1 MKFKFLNMDN
11 ESGFILIEKEL
22 ERLNVTTQ
30 VKEDGIEL
38 KGENT
43 EQARIYLQTLFN
55 SNIVELD
62 DNKKSTNAIIERLKS
77 LGLKMAVAESCS
89 GGLLSHAFTSISG
102 ASAVFMGGVVCY
114 SEEVKRELLKVNA
127 TTLKVFGV
135 YSEECV
141 KEMLSGVFLNFKA
154 DLALAISGVA
164 GPNGGS
170 KANPV
175 GTIYIGAQRLGSQ
188 AFIDRCFFEGDRESI
203 QNKSVEH
210 ALNML
215 ARML

>member
-22 ERLNVTTQ
+22 ERLNVTAQ

-38 KGENT
+38 KGENV
-43 EQARIYLQTLFN
+43 EQARVYLQTLFN
-55 SNIVELD
+55 SNVVELD
-62 DNKKSTNAIIERLKS
+62 DNQKSANAIIERLKS
-77 LGLKMAVAESCS
+77 LNLKMAVAESCS

-141 KEMLSGVFLNFKA
+141 KEMLSGVFLNFKV

-164 GPNGGS
+164 GPNGGN

-188 AFIDRCFFEGDRESI
+188 AFIDRCFFKGDRESI

>member
-22 ERLNVTTQ
+22 KRLDILAQ
-30 VKEDGIEL
+30 VKEDCIEL
-38 KGENT
+38 KGENV
-43 EQARIYLQTLFN
+43 ERARIYLKTLFN

-62 DNKKSTNAIIERLKS
+62 DHQKSANALIERLKS

-114 SEEVKRELLKVNA
+114 SEEVKRKLLKVNA

-141 KEMLSGVFLNFKA
+141 KEMLLGVFLNFKV

-164 GPNGGS
+164 GPNGGN

-175 GTIYIGAQRLGSQ
+175 GTIYIGAQKLGSQ
-188 AFIDRCFFEGDRESI
+188 A
-203 QNKSVEH
+203 
-210 ALNML
+210 L
-215 ARML
+215 

>member
-22 ERLNVTTQ
+22 ERLKITAQ

-55 SNIVELD
+55 SNVVELD
-62 DNKKSTNAIIERLKS
+62 DNQKSANTIIEHLKS

-175 GTIYIGAQRLGSQ
+175 GTVYIGAQRLGSQ
-188 AFIDRCFFEGDRESI
+188 AFIDRCFFKGDRESI

>member
-22 ERLNVTTQ
+22 ERLKITAQ

-38 KGENT
+38 KGENV

-62 DNKKSTNAIIERLKS
+62 DNQKSANAVIERLKS

-141 KEMLSGVFLNFKA
+141 KEMLLGVFLNFKA

-170 KANPV
+170 KANPI

-188 AFIDRCFFEGDRESI
+188 AFIDRCFFKGDRESI

-215 ARML
+215 AKML

>member
-22 ERLNVTTQ
+22 KRLNLTAQ

-38 KGENT
+38 KGENV
-43 EQARIYLQTLFN
+43 ERARVYLKTLFN

-62 DNKKSTNAIIERLKS
+62 DHQKSANALIERLKS

-102 ASAVFMGGVVCY
+102 ASAVFMGGIVCY

-141 KEMLSGVFLNFKA
+141 KEMLLGVFLNFKV
-154 DLALAISGVA
+154 DLALAMSGVA

-175 GTIYIGAQRLGSQ
+175 GTIYIGAQKLGSQ
-188 AFIDRCFFEGDRESI
+188 ALIDRCFFEGNRESI

>member
-22 ERLNVTTQ
+22 KRLKLFSQ

-38 KGENT
+38 KGENV

-62 DNKKSTNAIIERLKS
+62 DNKKSANALIERLKS
-77 LGLKMAVAESCS
+77 LDLKIAVAESCS

-141 KEMLSGVFLNFKA
+141 KEMLLGVFLNFKV
-154 DLALAISGVA
+154 DLALAVSGVA

-175 GTIYIGAQRLGSQ
+175 GTIYIGTQRLGSH
-188 AFIDRCFFEGDRESI
+188 ALIDRCFFKGDRESI

>member
-1 MKFKFLNMDN
+1 MDN

-22 ERLNVTTQ
+22 ERLNVTAQ

-38 KGENT
+38 KGENV
-43 EQARIYLQTLFN
+43 EQARVYIQTLFN

-62 DNKKSTNAIIERLKS
+62 DNQKSANAIIERLKS

-141 KEMLSGVFLNFKA
+141 KEMLSGVFLNFKV

-175 GTIYIGAQRLGSQ
+175 GTIYIGAQKLGSQ

-215 ARML
+215 ARIL

>member
-11 ESGFILIEKEL
+11 ESGFILIKKEL
-22 ERLNVTTQ
+22 ERLNVTAQ

-62 DNKKSTNAIIERLKS
+62 DNQKSANAIIERLKS

-114 SEEVKRELLKVNA
+114 SEEVKRDLLKVNA

-141 KEMLSGVFLNFKA
+141 KEMLLGVFLNFKV

-175 GTIYIGAQRLGSQ
+175 GTIYIGVQRLGSQ
-188 AFIDRCFFEGDRESI
+188 AFIDRCFFEGDRKSI

>member
-11 ESGFILIEKEL
+11 ESGFILVEKEL
-22 ERLNVTTQ
+22 ERLDILAQ
-30 VKEDGIEL
+30 VKEDCIEL
-38 KGENT
+38 KGENIK
-43 EQARIYLQTLFN
+43 QARIYLKTLFN

-62 DNKKSTNAIIERLKS
+62 DHQKSANALIERLKS
-77 LGLKMAVAESCS
+77 LGLKIAVAESCS

-114 SEEVKRELLKVNA
+114 NEEVKRELLKVNA

-141 KEMLSGVFLNFKA
+141 KEMLLGVFLNFKA
-154 DLALAISGVA
+154 DLALAMSGVA

-175 GTIYIGAQRLGSQ
+175 GTIYIGAQKLGSQ
-188 AFIDRCFFEGDRESI
+188 ALIDRCFLKGTEKAFKI
-203 QNKSVEH
+203 K
-210 ALNML
+210 A
-215 ARML
+215 

>member
-22 ERLNVTTQ
+22 KRLKLFSQ
-30 VKEDGIEL
+30 VKENCIEL
-38 KGENT
+38 KGENV
-43 EQARIYLQTLFN
+43 ERARIYLKTLFN

-62 DNKKSTNAIIERLKS
+62 DNQKSANAVIEHLKS
-77 LGLKMAVAESCS
+77 LNLKIAVAESCS
-89 GGLLSHAFTSISG
+89 GGLLSHAFTSVSG
-102 ASAVFMGGVVCY
+102 ASAVFMGGIVCY
-114 SEEVKRELLKVNA
+114 NEEVKREILKVNA

-141 KEMLSGVFLNFKA
+141 KEMLLGVFLNFKA

-188 AFIDRCFFEGDRESI
+188 AFIDRCFFKGDRESV

>member
-22 ERLNVTTQ
+22 ERLKITAQ

-38 KGENT
+38 KGENV

-62 DNKKSTNAIIERLKS
+62 DNQKSVNAVIERLKS

-114 SEEVKRELLKVNA
+114 SEEIKRELLKVNA

-141 KEMLSGVFLNFKA
+141 KEMLLGVFLNFKV

-188 AFIDRCFFEGDRESI
+188 AFIDRCFFKGDRESV

>member
-22 ERLNVTTQ
+22 KRLKLFSQ
-30 VKEDGIEL
+30 VKEDCIEL
-38 KGENT
+38 KGENV
-43 EQARIYLQTLFN
+43 ERARVYLKTLFN

-62 DNKKSTNAIIERLKS
+62 DNKKSANALIERLKS
-77 LGLKMAVAESCS
+77 LNLKIAVAESCS
-89 GGLLSHAFTSISG
+89 GGLLSHAFTSVSG

-114 SEEVKRELLKVNA
+114 NEEVKREILKVNA

-141 KEMLSGVFLNFKA
+141 KEMLSGVFLNFKVE
-154 DLALAISGVA
+154 LALAVSGVA

-175 GTIYIGAQRLGSQ
+175 GTVYIGVQRLGSH
-188 AFIDRCFFEGDRESI
+188 ALIDRCFFEGDRENV

>member
-11 ESGFILIEKEL
+11 ESGFILIEKEFK
-22 ERLNVTTQ
+22 RLDILAQ
-30 VKEDGIEL
+30 VKEDYIEL
-38 KGENT
+38 KGENIK
-43 EQARIYLQTLFN
+43 QARIYLKTLFN

-62 DNKKSTNAIIERLKS
+62 DHQKSANALIERLKS
-77 LGLKMAVAESCS
+77 LGLKIAVAESCS

-102 ASAVFMGGVVCY
+102 ASAVFMGGIVCY
-114 SEEVKRELLKVNA
+114 NEEVKCELLKVNA

-141 KEMLSGVFLNFKA
+141 KEMLLGVFLNFKV
-154 DLALAISGVA
+154 DLALAMSGVA

-175 GTIYIGAQRLGSQ
+175 GTIYIGAQKLGSQ
-188 AFIDRCFFEGDRESI
+188 ALIDRCFLKGTEKAFKI
-203 QNKSVEH
+203 K
-210 ALNML
+210 A
-215 ARML
+215 

>member
-22 ERLNVTTQ
+22 ERLNVTAQ

-62 DNKKSTNAIIERLKS
+62 DNQKSANAVIERLKS
-77 LGLKMAVAESCS
+77 LNLKIAVAESCS

-114 SEEVKRELLKVNA
+114 SEEVKRDLLKVNA

-141 KEMLSGVFLNFKA
+141 KEMLLGVFLNFKV

-175 GTIYIGAQRLGSQ
+175 GTIYIGAQRLRSQ

>member
-1 MKFKFLNMDN
+1 MDN

-22 ERLNVTTQ
+22 KRLNLTAQ
-30 VKEDGIEL
+30 VKEDCIEL
-38 KGENT
+38 KGENV
-43 EQARIYLQTLFN
+43 EHARVYLKTLFN

-62 DNKKSTNAIIERLKS
+62 DNKKNANALIERLKS
-77 LGLKMAVAESCS
+77 LNLKIAVAESCS
-89 GGLLSHAFTSISG
+89 GGLLSHAFTSVSG

-114 SEEVKRELLKVNA
+114 SEEVKREILKVNA

-141 KEMLSGVFLNFKA
+141 KEMLSGVFLNFKV
-154 DLALAISGVA
+154 DLVLAVSGVA

-175 GTIYIGAQRLGSQ
+175 GTVYIGVQKSGSH
-188 AFIDRCFFEGDRESI
+188 ALIDRCFFEGDRESV

-215 ARML
+215 ARIL

>member
-22 ERLNVTTQ
+22 KRLKITAQ

-38 KGENT
+38 KGENV

-62 DNKKSTNAIIERLKS
+62 DNQKSANALIERLKS

-114 SEEVKRELLKVNA
+114 SEEVKRDLLKVNV

-141 KEMLSGVFLNFKA
+141 KEMLLGVFLNFKA

-188 AFIDRCFFEGDRESI
+188 ALIDRCFFEGNRESV

>member
-22 ERLNVTTQ
+22 KRLKLFSQ
-30 VKEDGIEL
+30 VKEDCIEL
-38 KGENT
+38 KGENV
-43 EQARIYLQTLFN
+43 ERARVYLKTLFN

-62 DNKKSTNAIIERLKS
+62 DNQKSANVLIERLKS

-114 SEEVKRELLKVNA
+114 SEEVKRDLLKVNA

-141 KEMLSGVFLNFKA
+141 KEMLLGVFLNFKV
-154 DLALAISGVA
+154 DLALAVSGVA

-175 GTIYIGAQRLGSQ
+175 GTVYIGVQRLGSH
-188 AFIDRCFFEGDRESI
+188 ALIDRCFFEGDRESV

>member
-22 ERLNVTTQ
+22 KRLNLTAQ

-38 KGENT
+38 KGENI

-62 DNKKSTNAIIERLKS
+62 DNQKSANAVIERLKS
-77 LGLKMAVAESCS
+77 LNLKIAVAESCS

-114 SEEVKRELLKVNA
+114 SEEVKRDLLKVSA
-127 TTLKVFGV
+127 TTLKAFGV

-141 KEMLSGVFLNFKA
+141 KEMLLGVFLNFKV

-188 AFIDRCFFEGDRESI
+188 AFIDRCFFEGDRESV

>member
-22 ERLNVTTQ
+22 KRLNLTAQ

-43 EQARIYLQTLFN
+43 EQARVYIQTLFN

-62 DNKKSTNAIIERLKS
+62 DNQKSANAIIERLKS
-77 LGLKMAVAESCS
+77 LNLKMAVAESCS

-102 ASAVFMGGVVCY
+102 ASAVFMGGIVCY
-114 SEEVKRELLKVNA
+114 SEEVKRDLLKVNA

-141 KEMLSGVFLNFKA
+141 KEMLLGVFLNFKV

-175 GTIYIGAQRLGSQ
+175 GTIYIGTQKLGSQ
-188 AFIDRCFFEGDRESI
+188 AFIDRCFFNGDRENI

>member
-22 ERLNVTTQ
+22 KRLNLTAQ
-30 VKEDGIEL
+30 VKEDCIEL
-38 KGENT
+38 KGENV
-43 EQARIYLQTLFN
+43 EHARVYLKTLFN

-62 DNKKSTNAIIERLKS
+62 DNKKNANALIERLKS
-77 LGLKMAVAESCS
+77 LNLKIAVAESCS
-89 GGLLSHAFTSISG
+89 GGLLSHAFTSVSG

-114 SEEVKRELLKVNA
+114 SEEVKREILKVNA

-141 KEMLSGVFLNFKA
+141 KEMLSGVFLNFKV
-154 DLALAISGVA
+154 DLVLAVSGVA

-175 GTIYIGAQRLGSQ
+175 GTVYIGVQKSGSH
-188 AFIDRCFFEGDRESI
+188 ALIDRCFFEGDRESV

-215 ARML
+215 ARIL

>member
-1 MKFKFLNMDN
+1 MDN

-22 ERLNVTTQ
+22 KRLKLFSQ
-30 VKEDGIEL
+30 VKEDCIEL
-38 KGENT
+38 KGENV
-43 EQARIYLQTLFN
+43 ERARVYLKTLFN

-62 DNKKSTNAIIERLKS
+62 DNQKSANAVIERLKS
-77 LGLKMAVAESCS
+77 LNLKMAVAESCS

-114 SEEVKRELLKVNA
+114 SEEVKCELLKVNA

-188 AFIDRCFFEGDRESI
+188 AFIDRCFFKGDRESI

>member
-22 ERLNVTTQ
+22 KRLDILAQ

-38 KGENT
+38 KGENV
-43 EQARIYLQTLFN
+43 ERARVYLKTLFN

-62 DNKKSTNAIIERLKS
+62 DNKKSANAVIERLKS

-89 GGLLSHAFTSISG
+89 GGLLSHTFTSISG
-102 ASAVFMGGVVCY
+102 ASAVFMGGIVCY

-141 KEMLSGVFLNFKA
+141 KEMLLGVFLNFKV
-154 DLALAISGVA
+154 DLVLAISGVA

-175 GTIYIGAQRLGSQ
+175 GTIYIGAQKLGSQ
-188 AFIDRCFFEGDRESI
+188 ALIDRCFFEGNRESI

>member
-22 ERLNVTTQ
+22 KRLNILAQ
-30 VKEDGIEL
+30 VKEDCIEL

-43 EQARIYLQTLFN
+43 EQARIYLKTLFN

-62 DNKKSTNAIIERLKS
+62 DHQKSANALIERLKS
-77 LGLKMAVAESCS
+77 LDLKIAVAESCS

-102 ASAVFMGGVVCY
+102 ASAVFMGGIVCY
-114 SEEVKRELLKVNA
+114 NEEVKRELLKVNA

-141 KEMLSGVFLNFKA
+141 KEMLLGVFLNFKV
-154 DLALAISGVA
+154 DLALAMSGVA
-164 GPNGGS
+164 GPNGGN

-175 GTIYIGAQRLGSQ
+175 GTIYIGAQKLGSQ
-188 AFIDRCFFEGDRESI
+188 ALIDRCFLKGTEKAFKI
-203 QNKSVEH
+203 K
-210 ALNML
+210 A
-215 ARML
+215 

>member
-1 MKFKFLNMDN
+1 M
-11 ESGFILIEKEL
+11 
-22 ERLNVTTQ
+22 
-30 VKEDGIEL
+30 
-38 KGENT
+38 
-43 EQARIYLQTLFN
+43 
-55 SNIVELD
+55 
-62 DNKKSTNAIIERLKS
+62 
-77 LGLKMAVAESCS
+77 
-89 GGLLSHAFTSISG
+89 
-102 ASAVFMGGVVCY
+102 CY

-141 KEMLSGVFLNFKA
+141 KEMLSGVFLNFKV

-175 GTIYIGAQRLGSQ
+175 GTIYIGTQKLGSQ
-188 AFIDRCFFEGDRESI
+188 ALIDRCFFEGNRESI

>member
-1 MKFKFLNMDN
+1 
-11 ESGFILIEKEL
+11 
-22 ERLNVTTQ
+22 
-30 VKEDGIEL
+30 
-38 KGENT
+38 
-43 EQARIYLQTLFN
+43 
-55 SNIVELD
+55 
-62 DNKKSTNAIIERLKS
+62 
-77 LGLKMAVAESCS
+77 
-89 GGLLSHAFTSISG
+89 
-102 ASAVFMGGVVCY
+102 MGGVVCY
-114 SEEVKRELLKVNA
+114 NEEIKRELLKVNA

-141 KEMLSGVFLNFKA
+141 KEMLLGVFLNFKV

-175 GTIYIGAQRLGSQ
+175 GTIYIGAQKLGSQ
-188 AFIDRCFFEGDRESI
+188 ALIDRCFFEGNRESI

>member
-11 ESGFILIEKEL
+11 ESGFILIKKEL
-22 ERLNVTTQ
+22 KRLNVTAQ

-55 SNIVELD
+55 SNVVELD
-62 DNKKSTNAIIERLKS
+62 DNQKSANAVIERLKS
-77 LGLKMAVAESCS
+77 LNLKMAVAESCS

-141 KEMLSGVFLNFKA
+141 KEMLSGVFLNFKV

-164 GPNGGS
+164 GPNGGNS
-170 KANPV
+170 TNPI
-175 GTIYIGAQRLGSQ
+175 GTIYIGAQKLGSQ
-188 AFIDRCFFEGDRESI
+188 AFIDRCFFKGDRESI

>member
-22 ERLNVTTQ
+22 KRLNLTAQ

-38 KGENT
+38 KGENV
-43 EQARIYLQTLFN
+43 EHARIYLQTLFN

-62 DNKKSTNAIIERLKS
+62 DNKKSANALIERLKS
-77 LGLKMAVAESCS
+77 LNLKIAVAESCS

-114 SEEVKRELLKVNA
+114 SEEIKRDLLKVNT

-141 KEMLSGVFLNFKA
+141 KEMLLGVFLNFKV

-188 AFIDRCFFEGDRESI
+188 AFIDRCFFEGDRESV

>member
-22 ERLNVTTQ
+22 ERLNVTAQ
-30 VKEDGIEL
+30 VKEYGIEL

-62 DNKKSTNAIIERLKS
+62 DNKKSANAIIERLKS

-141 KEMLSGVFLNFKA
+141 KEMLLGVFLNFKV

-188 AFIDRCFFEGDRESI
+188 AFIDRCFFNGDRENI

>member
-22 ERLNVTTQ
+22 KRLKITAQ
-30 VKEDGIEL
+30 VKEDCIEL
-38 KGENT
+38 KGENV
-43 EQARIYLQTLFN
+43 ERARVYLKTLFN
-55 SNIVELD
+55 SNMVELD
-62 DNKKSTNAIIERLKS
+62 EHQKSANALIERLKS

-102 ASAVFMGGVVCY
+102 ASAVFMGGIVCY
-114 SEEVKRELLKVNA
+114 SEEIKRELLKVNA

-141 KEMLSGVFLNFKA
+141 KEMLLGVFLNFKV

-175 GTIYIGAQRLGSQ
+175 GTIYIGAQKLGSQ
-188 AFIDRCFFEGDRESI
+188 ALIDRCFFEGNRESI

>member
-22 ERLNVTTQ
+22 ERLNVTAQ

-62 DNKKSTNAIIERLKS
+62 DNQKSANAVIERLKS
-77 LGLKMAVAESCS
+77 LNLKMAVAESCS

-141 KEMLSGVFLNFKA
+141 KEMLLGVFLNFKV

-170 KANPV
+170 KANPI
-175 GTIYIGAQRLGSQ
+175 GTIYIGTQRLGSQ

>member
-22 ERLNVTTQ
+22 ERLNVLAQ
-30 VKEDGIEL
+30 VKEDCIEL
-38 KGENT
+38 KGGNIQ
-43 EQARIYLQTLFN
+43 QARIYLKTLFN

-62 DNKKSTNAIIERLKS
+62 DRKKSANALIERLKS
-77 LGLKMAVAESCS
+77 LDLKIAVAESCS

-114 SEEVKRELLKVNA
+114 NEEVKRELLKVNA

-141 KEMLSGVFLNFKA
+141 KEMLSGVFLNFKV

-164 GPNGGS
+164 GPNGGN

-175 GTIYIGAQRLGSQ
+175 GTIYIGVQKLGSQ
-188 AFIDRCFFEGDRESI
+188 ALIDRCFFEGDRESV

>member
-22 ERLNVTTQ
+22 KCLKLFSQVT
-30 VKEDGIEL
+30 EDCIEL
-38 KGENT
+38 KGENV
-43 EQARIYLQTLFN
+43 ERARVYLKTLFN

-62 DNKKSTNAIIERLKS
+62 DHQKSANALIERLKS

-141 KEMLSGVFLNFKA
+141 REMLLGVFFNFKV

-175 GTIYIGAQRLGSQ
+175 GTIYIGAQKLGSQ
-188 AFIDRCFFEGDRESI
+188 ALIDRCFFEGNRESI

>member
-1 MKFKFLNMDN
+1 M
-11 ESGFILIEKEL
+11 
-22 ERLNVTTQ
+22 
-30 VKEDGIEL
+30 
-38 KGENT
+38 
-43 EQARIYLQTLFN
+43 
-55 SNIVELD
+55 ELD
-62 DNKKSTNAIIERLKS
+62 DHQKSANALIERLKS
-77 LGLKMAVAESCS
+77 LGLKIAVAESCS

-114 SEEVKRELLKVNA
+114 NEEVKRELLKVNA

-141 KEMLSGVFLNFKA
+141 KEMLLGVFLNFKV
-154 DLALAISGVA
+154 DLALAMSGVA

-175 GTIYIGAQRLGSQ
+175 GMIYIGAQKLGTQ
-188 AFIDRCFFEGDRESI
+188 ALIDRCFFEGNRESI

>member
-1 MKFKFLNMDN
+1 MDN

-22 ERLNVTTQ
+22 KRLKLFSQ
-30 VKEDGIEL
+30 VKEDCIEL
-38 KGENT
+38 EGENV
-43 EQARIYLQTLFN
+43 ERARVYLKTLFN

-62 DNKKSTNAIIERLKS
+62 DNKKSANALIERLKS
-77 LGLKMAVAESCS
+77 LNLKIAVAESCS

-114 SEEVKRELLKVNA
+114 NEEVKCKLLKVNA
-127 TTLKVFGV
+127 TTLKVLGV

-141 KEMLSGVFLNFKA
+141 KEMLSGVFLNFKV

-175 GTIYIGAQRLGSQ
+175 GTIYIGVQRLGSH
-188 AFIDRCFFEGDRESI
+188 ALIDRCFFEGDRENI

-215 ARML
+215 ARIL

>member
-22 ERLNVTTQ
+22 KRLKITAQ

-38 KGENT
+38 KGENV
-43 EQARIYLQTLFN
+43 ERARIYLQTLFN

-62 DNKKSTNAIIERLKS
+62 DNQKSANAVIERLKS
-77 LGLKMAVAESCS
+77 LNLKIAVAESCS

-114 SEEVKRELLKVNA
+114 NEEVKRELLKVNA

-141 KEMLSGVFLNFKA
+141 KEMLLGVFLNFKV

-175 GTIYIGAQRLGSQ
+175 GTIYIGTQRLGSQ
-188 AFIDRCFFEGDRESI
+188 AFIDRVFLKGTEKVFKI
-203 QNKSVEH
+203 K
-210 ALNML
+210 A
-215 ARML
+215 